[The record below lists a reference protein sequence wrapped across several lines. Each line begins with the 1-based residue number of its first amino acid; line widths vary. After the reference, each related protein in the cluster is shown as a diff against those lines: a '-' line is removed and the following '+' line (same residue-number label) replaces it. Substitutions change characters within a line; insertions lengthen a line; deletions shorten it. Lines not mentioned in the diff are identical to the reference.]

1 MKSHALD
8 KVGSVSYLFYKGFS
22 VIDRDGIGPN
32 PAALRTATGFT
43 LVELSIVLV
52 VIAVLAAVALARLWP
67 LQAEAERTA
76 LENTIGVLRSTIG
89 INVASYI
96 AKDDLRG
103 IRSLVGSNPM
113 DLLTEIPPGYRGVLS
128 GDGLAAIKG
137 GEWFFDRQ
145 RGELVYR
152 VLNAEGFRGGSGS
165 PDEARFAIRPVYE
178 DRNRNGRF
186 DDGDAFYGVRLEA
199 MTPYHWVR
207 E

>member
-1 MKSHALD
+1 M
-8 KVGSVSYLFYKGFS
+8 
-22 VIDRDGIGPN
+22 
-32 PAALRTATGFT
+32 GFT

-76 LENTIGVLRSTIG
+76 LENTIGVLRSAIG

-113 DLLTEIPPGYRGVLS
+113 DLLTEIPQGYRGVMS
-128 GDGLAAIKG
+128 GDGLAAVEG

-152 VLNAEGFRGGSGS
+152 VRNAEFFRGGSGS
-165 PDEARFAIRPVYE
+165 PAEARFAIRPVYE
-178 DRNRNGRF
+178 DRNRNGGF
-186 DDGDAFYGVRLEA
+186 DSGDMFYGVRLEA
-199 MTPYHWVR
+199 VTPYHWVR